1 VATNPTNEL
10 TCRCD
15 PICSSTIGLEI
26 QYNHVPFAQGKA
38 LFEGESTSERQR
50 RASDVT
56 KKKEK
61 GIQAPQIQETPN
73 TGRHEKR
80 NDQRD
85 WGCFGTKKSVTML
98 NTSNIRLF
106 MWERTIFAYGSTDP
120 IAPI

>member
-1 VATNPTNEL
+1 MATNPTNEL

-61 GIQAPQIQETPN
+61 GFQAPQIQETPN

-85 WGCFGTKKSVTML
+85 WGSFGTKKVSL
-98 NTSNIRLF
+98 C
-106 MWERTIFAYGSTDP
+106 
-120 IAPI
+120 

>member
-1 VATNPTNEL
+1 MSLSP
-10 TCRCD
+10 
-15 PICSSTIGLEI
+15 
-26 QYNHVPFAQGKA
+26 

-61 GIQAPQIQETPN
+61 GFQAPQIQEIPN

-85 WGCFGTKKSVTML
+85 WDSFGTKKVSL
-98 NTSNIRLF
+98 C
-106 MWERTIFAYGSTDP
+106 
-120 IAPI
+120 